1 MQSLQRT
8 ETHTKVAFKSKHVV
22 ICPQADNKSLH
33 WLWIYLHS
41 QVLHVGKGMKVPQCK
56 SQWNMQLTPSCSTT
70 TALKNKQTNNLLQV
84 LLHVTSEIMQR
95 LDLIMRKNWCWSD
108 SFLISWITKA
118 WQHLRGSVQDNPDY
132 SRQTAPLG
140 SLFNALLTASTLQH
154 GPVVKQHHP
163 SSTGKPRGFCIPICL
178 AGISRPAQQA
188 RWIHRRWAVQSSTGE
203 SPHVL
208 DEQQGGMNVYKVS
221 GDPGKEQHEQ
231 QEGQRT

>member
-1 MQSLQRT
+1 MKYAAHPKLQY
-8 ETHTKVAFKSKHVV
+8 HNSTK
-22 ICPQADNKSLH
+22 
-33 WLWIYLHS
+33 
-41 QVLHVGKGMKVPQCK
+41 
-56 SQWNMQLTPSCSTT
+56 
-70 TALKNKQTNNLLQV
+70 KQTNQQPITGF
-84 LLHVTSEIMQR
+84 TSCHQWNNAGTWFDYEK
-95 LDLIMRKNWCWSD
+95 KNWCWSD

-208 DEQQGGMNVYKVS
+208 DEQQGRMNVYKVS

-231 QEGQRT
+231 QEGQHT